1 MTHFVILQMC
11 PIPNV
16 FVLGIKHLCSC
27 SLIILGCRSLYFSDQ
42 AKQQT
47 ATNEKESMATLKSLK
62 MSLPRRRHTEPN
74 LYHIPRSLR
83 ASYGH
88 FPWYIQL
95 GIGLVSFMLLNS
107 SSSTM
112 SGDFSSVLA
121 TMATVPSSVRE
132 LLFLF
137 LKTAILGFSINFVM
151 QGIFLP
157 PDRVSTDKLRENYFL
172 PSPLSQFDHIS
183 LARQGEEDDDELPL
197 GVHFVEYKHFEEVN
211 EDEPAQCDGFG
222 LNAVYM
228 NHGFGASSLSWI
240 PTIPKLAAALQVP
253 IVLGHDAP
261 GFGFTDRRKGIYT
274 TATSAKIGTALLE
287 RHGLHDRRED
297 DDTDDIVPQTVL
309 LLGHS
314 MGCRTTLRMALAQPL
329 TRTVHLVLVAPALG
343 LRGNFMMPKEQ
354 RVNNEDQPSI
364 IHKYTTKAFRF
375 IQHGIV
381 FALRRIVGQAH
392 FWKVGLRLVWGNP
405 NRLSNS
411 DAVRFQWPSIGLG
424 WESGLLDFVHE
435 QLWDEYNGHVG
446 ETDEGLMQLVLERP
460 NIQPVQVIW
469 GTKDLVI
476 PASVLYGFCSKF
488 PSLPPVIELEGSGH
502 DPFEEQVDEF
512 CSVLLAIM
520 KARSPA

>member
-1 MTHFVILQMC
+1 M
-11 PIPNV
+11 
-16 FVLGIKHLCSC
+16 
-27 SLIILGCRSLYFSDQ
+27 
-42 AKQQT
+42 
-47 ATNEKESMATLKSLK
+47 
-62 MSLPRRRHTEPN
+62 
-74 LYHIPRSLR
+74 PRSLR

-95 GIGLVSFMLLNS
+95 GIGLVSFILVNS
-107 SSSTM
+107 SSSMM
-112 SGDFSSVLA
+112 SGDFSSVPA
-121 TMATVPSSVRE
+121 TMLATVPSSFRE
-132 LLFLF
+132 LLVIF
-137 LKTAILGFSINFVM
+137 LKTAILGLFINFVM
-151 QGIFLP
+151 QHIFLP
-157 PDRVSTDKLRENYFL
+157 PDRVSTDTLREKYFL
-172 PSPLSQFDHIS
+172 PSPLSEFDHIS
-183 LARQGEEDDDELPL
+183 LARQGDDDDDELPL
-197 GVHFVEYKHFEEVN
+197 GVHYVEYEHFEEHVLD
-211 EDEPAQCDGFG
+211 EDEKQKPDGFG
-222 LNAVYM
+222 LDAVYM

-240 PTIPKLAAALQVP
+240 PTIPKLAAALKVP

-287 RHGLHDRRED
+287 RHGLQDTRRKDE
-297 DDTDDIVPQTVL
+297 TIL

-354 RVNNEDQPSI
+354 RVNNEDQPSSAQ
-364 IHKYTTKAFRF
+364 KYTTKAFRF
-375 IQHGIV
+375 IQHGVV

-392 FWKVGLRLVWGNP
+392 FWKVGLRLAWGNP
-405 NRLSNS
+405 NKLSNS
-411 DAVRFQWPSIGLG
+411 DALRFQWPSIGLG
-424 WESGLLDFVHE
+424 WESGLLDFVHD
-435 QLWDEYNGHVG
+435 QLWDEYNGHVD

-512 CSVLLAIM
+512 CSVLVAIM
-520 KARSPA
+520 KARSPRRLFEDANHLQSDQR